1 MRPDGFNIFR
11 QLTFVDISC
20 FACFYE
26 YNLKMLPVTHF
37 RDPEVANVDPKNA
50 YKELSGILKDLTVH
64 IVYASSWLAGIFSAS
79 NEGQTLEQVNQCQR

>member
-1 MRPDGFNIFR
+1 MRPNGFNIFR

-26 YNLKMLPVTHF
+26 VNLKMLPVTHF

-50 YKELSGILKDLTVH
+50 YKEPSRILKNPNV
-64 IVYASSWLAGIFSAS
+64 V
-79 NEGQTLEQVNQCQR
+79 